1 MTPPDYDAA
10 VHRQLGELVATSK
23 STQDALRRLEE
34 ALRRSED
41 KSDSSRA
48 AMHRRLDEVVE
59 RVGKVERALST
70 VQDEVKEMRP
80 VTDEVRRWKLVGI
93 GALGM
98 IGIGGIALGVSF
110 ADVLKRIGGLL
121 TGRL

>member
-1 MTPPDYDAA
+1 VY
-10 VHRQLGELVATSK
+10 RQLGELVATSK

-48 AMHRRLDEVVE
+48 AMHRRLDEVVD
-59 RVGKVERALST
+59 RVGKVESTLST

-80 VTDEVRRWKLVGI
+80 VTDEVRRWKLMGI

-110 ADVLKRIGGLL
+110 ADALKRIGGLL